1 MKADRRTPHLPYAA
15 TANYKLKSNNS
26 LRINTLPRP
35 LIRAGKIVVYD
46 NTVQSQIT
54 CSVTKGRLMGISER
68 IALVKIVRQNQA
80 KETLDARW
88 PCSGW

>member
-1 MKADRRTPHLPYAA
+1 MKADRRTPHLPNAA

-54 CSVTKGRLMGISER
+54 RSVTKGRLMGISER